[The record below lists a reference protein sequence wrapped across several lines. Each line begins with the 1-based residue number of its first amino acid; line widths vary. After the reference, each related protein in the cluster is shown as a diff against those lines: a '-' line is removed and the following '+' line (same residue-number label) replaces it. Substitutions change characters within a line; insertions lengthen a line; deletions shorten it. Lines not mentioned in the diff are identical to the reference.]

1 LVTAEE
7 GVAVIPESMRRS
19 QPDAVRYVE
28 LVNPAASPIIMSHRI
43 GDFSPEIIGFIRI
56 ILSKYHDLGY
66 PVSDAPSPI

>member
-1 LVTAEE
+1 M
-7 GVAVIPESMRRS
+7 IPESMRRS

-28 LVNPAASPIIMSHRI
+28 LVN
-43 GDFSPEIIGFIRI
+43 FSPEIIGFIRI